1 MWPAQVDVTMPELFL
16 RRALKT
22 ETFHPYPAI
31 IIGNGDTPAV
41 QFTDRR
47 FRCALRQSHR
57 RFQTILK
64 YLIDHIGHPLTA
76 GVVEQRLPFVRPI
89 GNDHD
94 IPAFPL
100 QAIDGRKLFSVVQ
113 EMNVFS
119 NDLALS
125 ILPQAVRGEVSGI
138 FHKFAH
144 SILQKDW

>member
-1 MWPAQVDVTMPELFL
+1 MWPAQVDATRPELFL
-16 RRALKT
+16 SRALKT
-22 ETFHPYPAI
+22 ETFYPCPAI

-47 FRCALRQSHR
+47 FRSALRQSLG
-57 RFQTILK
+57 RFQAILK
-64 YLIDHIGHPLTA
+64 YLLDHIAHPLAA
-76 GVVEQRLPFVRPI
+76 GVVEQRLPFVRHI

-94 IPAFPL
+94 TPAFPL
-100 QAIDGRKLFSVVQ
+100 QVIDSGKLLSVVQ

-119 NDLALS
+119 NDRASSL
-125 ILPQAVRGEVSGI
+125 LPQAVRGEVSGV